1 MKQYITLLAYLI
13 LRLLAW
19 TLAAP
24 QQLSFPRL
32 AAIPADAW
40 CRKYFAEFGW
50 SNFVTDSNNSVKS
63 TLGQPGVCPPP
74 GDSAYFDGTT
84 EGDFCIQ
91 LTLEDGSPNDED
103 FEANGVIK
111 DPGGIA
117 TVIPMPNLAVLPS
130 NVESQEMNRS
140 DGEVVVFKFF
150 VESDSTDAL
159 LERIELMVSGE
170 IDESDV
176 NLIAVYVDQ
185 NNNDLPE
192 ASERVST
199 GEYFA
204 GTALIRLYLDEPYPL
219 APGETQILVTY
230 TFASP

>member
-1 MKQYITLLAYLI
+1 
-13 LRLLAW
+13 
-19 TLAAP
+19 
-24 QQLSFPRL
+24 
-32 AAIPADAW
+32 
-40 CRKYFAEFGW
+40 
-50 SNFVTDSNNSVKS
+50 
-63 TLGQPGVCPPP
+63 
-74 GDSAYFDGTT
+74 
-84 EGDFCIQ
+84 
-91 LTLEDGSPNDED
+91 
-103 FEANGVIK
+103 
-111 DPGGIA
+111 
-117 TVIPMPNLAVLPS
+117 
-130 NVESQEMNRS
+130 MNRS